1 MKIKL
6 LDKYDILYFVIVFLG
21 VFIYRAQTT
30 TDLNYLFW
38 LEITVIATLSM
49 IIVKVPDFIKGKI
62 KKSNQVL
69 RNL

>member
-1 MKIKL
+1 MKNKL
-6 LDKYDILYFVIVFLG
+6 FTKYDILYFVIVFFG
-21 VFIYRAQTT
+21 MFIYRARKT

-38 LEITVIATLSM
+38 LEITLIAAFSM